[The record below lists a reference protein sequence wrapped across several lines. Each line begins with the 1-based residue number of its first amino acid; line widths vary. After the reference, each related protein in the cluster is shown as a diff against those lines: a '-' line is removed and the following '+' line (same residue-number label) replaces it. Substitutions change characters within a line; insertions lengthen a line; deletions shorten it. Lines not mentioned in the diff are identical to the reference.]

1 MKKNFVR
8 DSFIAGL
15 TLFAMFLGAGNII
28 FPPYVGVQAGAK
40 WYIAALGFIITGAGL
55 PLLGTLTLSK
65 LGGNADNICK
75 RAWPIMGYILNILII
90 VMIGPLFAIPRT
102 AATTCEMSVLPFIG
116 EHLDKNTVFIV
127 TSIVFFI
134 LTFLLSIA
142 KSKVMD
148 TIGGILSPLLV
159 IFLLITILISIFKPI
174 GQPTTEIAA
183 TGSIFYFGFSN
194 GYLTMDGIGSLVMSG
209 TIATFIIGKGY
220 TQQETKKML
229 PRCALIAG
237 VLLSFVYVGYN
248 WIGASGNTVL
258 KEFANNRPLLLSNA
272 SLMLAG
278 KAGQILLGLIIFF
291 ACLTTSSG
299 LTITFAQ
306 YFNQLSKGKLSYKAL
321 VIFTVIVSFAI
332 SLMGVEGII
341 KLSVPILEAVYPVC
355 IVLIILHMLSRFVKK
370 DEAFKGALIGTMLIC
385 PIIIMSNF
393 DTTKEFAKNVLSFI
407 PLGNDGFGYLL
418 PAFIG
423 YITGTLIGY
432 AAPKKQVEN
441 IYD

>member
-1 MKKNFVR
+1 MKKNFIR

-28 FPPYVGVQAGAK
+28 FPPHVGVQAGAK

-65 LGGNADNICK
+65 LGGNSDNICK
-75 RAWPIMGYILNILII
+75 RAWPIMGTILNVLII

-116 EHLDKNTVFIV
+116 ENFNKNTVMVI
-127 TSIVFFI
+127 TSIVFFA
-134 LTFLLSIA
+134 LTFLLSIS

-148 TIGGILSPLLV
+148 AIGGIISPLLV
-159 IFLLITILISIFKPI
+159 IFLLITIFISIFRPI
-174 GQPTTEIAA
+174 GQPTQEISAK
-183 TGSIFYFGFSN
+183 GNIFYFGFSN

-209 TIATFIIGKGY
+209 TIAAFIMNKGY
-220 TQQETKKML
+220 TKEETKKML
-229 PRCALIAG
+229 PKCALIAG
-237 VLLSFVYVGYN
+237 FLLGFVYVGYN
-248 WIGASGNTVL
+248 WIGASGSETL
-258 KEFANNRPLLLSNA
+258 KAFSDNRTLLLSNA

-278 KAGQILLGLIIFF
+278 KAGQVLLGLIIFL

-299 LTITFAQ
+299 LTVTFAQ
-306 YFNQLSKGKLSYKAL
+306 YFNQLSKGKLSYKFL
-321 VIFTVIVSFAI
+321 VVFTIIVSFAI
-332 SLMGVEGII
+332 SLIGVEGII
-341 KLSVPILEAVYPVC
+341 KLSVPILEAVYPIC
-355 IVLIILHMLSRFVKK
+355 IVLILLHTLNRLVKK

-385 PIIIMSNF
+385 PILVLNHISF
-393 DTTKEFAKNVLSFI
+393 TKDFAASILSFI
-407 PLGNDGFGYLL
+407 PLGNEGFGYLL

-423 YITGTLIGY
+423 YVIGMIVGY
-432 AAPKKQVEN
+432 KFPKKQIEN